1 MTEYE
6 LIVCIVNAGF
16 SEIVMAAA
24 KEQGARGGTVLHAR
38 GTAAKE
44 AEEIF
49 HITIQPDKE
58 IVLIVVPHKIRDAV
72 LHALYQQAGLKTAG
86 QGISFSMPVTNTV
99 GLSTA
104 PADDAKKHEKK
115 HEEKKDDAAGDNKD
129 EDKKD
134 EDKKDGEHVPE
145 SDADNAEPAPAAD
158 IAEKTGE
165 QNRISPAT

>member
-99 GLSTA
+99 GLSSGA
-104 PADDAKKHEKK
+104 PVQPHADDTKKHEPKK
-115 HEEKKDDAAGDNKD
+115 HEDKKVDKASDDKND

-134 EDKKDGEHVPE
+134 EEPAPK
-145 SDADNAEPAPAAD
+145 SDTDNAEPAPAAD
-158 IAEKTGE
+158 AKPDA
-165 QNRISPAT
+165 PADAKN